1 MPAASRLWRC
11 LAAVGLIVAASAA
24 PVSAAS
30 KLLHT
35 TDYRS
40 HPVSGTTAA
49 AVLHSMNANPII
61 DPDDGPAYANLTHDH
76 DVVIRTAMTGGT
88 CRVTDLTFRWH
99 FVLTLPEAADYGR
112 MGPAMQ
118 KTWSDFRASLKKH
131 EEGHRTIFLGCGK
144 AFVAAAAKLT
154 APGGCGGLERTVRRY
169 LDKQYAAC
177 MAKQREY
184 ETLDRPRVMA
194 SPFIRA
200 ALAR

>member
-1 MPAASRLWRC
+1 MPAASCLWRC
-11 LAAVGLIVAASAA
+11 LAAFGLIAIGGGA
-24 PVSAAS
+24 PAFAGS

-49 AVLHSMNANPII
+49 ATLQSMNANPII

-76 DVVIRTAMTGGT
+76 DVGIRTAMAGGT
-88 CRVTDLTFRWH
+88 CRVADLTFRWR

-118 KTWSDFRASLKKH
+118 KAWTDFRASLKKH

-144 AFVAAAAKLT
+144 TFVAAAAKLT
-154 APGGCGGLERTVRRY
+154 KPGNCGGLEQTVRRY

-184 ETLDRPRVMA
+184 EKLDRPRVMA

-200 ALAR
+200 ALGR